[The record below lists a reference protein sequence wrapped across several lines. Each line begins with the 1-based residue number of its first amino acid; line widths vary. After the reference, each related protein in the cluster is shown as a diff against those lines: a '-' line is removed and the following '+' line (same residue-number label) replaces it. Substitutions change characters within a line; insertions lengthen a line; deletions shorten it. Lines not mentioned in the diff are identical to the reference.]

1 MEMNQDKE
9 MNNTSPAEYYEVM
22 NPEKVAEKEKKDP
35 IQEMMQEM
43 AEDPEHEPK
52 KVMLGSFLFA
62 LLYTFCV
69 YKNAEGITYPFF
81 VGGSLAL
88 LFYCFKKCGRTVSK
102 GSKWIAASMMLLGIL
117 QCTTDS
123 RVVIHFNRFM
133 IWGLGLVLLLKTM
146 WTEETLTWDMGK
158 WIRKLLGHA
167 FWSPFKGFEIFPD
180 GWDVFRERT
189 ESREKYKRSG
199 KIAMAIL
206 LAGAITIPLLVF
218 IIIML
223 SSADVLFRAF
233 IEKIVDTLFHWNIP
247 EFLTNEDLWLSL
259 LMFGSSLLVSY
270 GAWQA
275 LKKEEEAI
283 EEGEQKPKEQ
293 LVGYIIVGAVGMVYL
308 LFSFFQIFGLFLGK
322 MSLPEG
328 YTYAGYAREGFFQ
341 LAFLCGMNIV
351 LVLIICKYF
360 RLNQL
365 MKIMLLVICGCTY
378 IMIASSAYK
387 MILYVKAYQLTFLR
401 LAVLWALVVMTV
413 LLAGVV
419 LRIVSE
425 RERLVEFFFI
435 TLLSAYCIFVF
446 ARPDYLIASYNVAHV
461 TDSTS
466 KRTKV
471 DSRYL
476 VGDLSADA
484 VPVWIRSE
492 NISFSDGKLYTLEK
506 LVMMKDEMT
515 FRTFNFSKYY
525 AGVLAEKRIADLQ
538 ENDNNEEEKEGA
550 DIDTDLPAGDSQD
563 AFESQDFASEDA
575 EMDVF
580 AIPEY
585 WLTTEPDATW
595 EFEDGSKLMLVPV
608 DRAAGSNFYVMLGTT
623 SEKPDEIIV
632 VNDDPFY
639 SMGAGKVEMQFL
651 NSQLGFV
658 TMLLNGGDNG
668 ILLRTEDGGR
678 TFAFVD
684 ITPMVVESEVN
695 EGNFFTPF
703 DTPEDI
709 AEKDGVLC
717 LIMGQGTDADYYVND
732 HLASAVYVSFDDGVS
747 WNYLKTE

>member
-22 NPEKVAEKEKKDP
+22 NPEKVTEKEKKDP

-88 LFYCFKKCGRTVSK
+88 LFYCFKRCGRTVSK

-283 EEGEQKPKEQ
+283 EEGEQKPKE
-293 LVGYIIVGAVGMVYL
+293 L
-308 LFSFFQIFGLFLGK
+308 K
-322 MSLPEG
+322 
-328 YTYAGYAREGFFQ
+328 YT
-341 LAFLCGMNIV
+341 
-351 LVLIICKYF
+351 
-360 RLNQL
+360 
-365 MKIMLLVICGCTY
+365 
-378 IMIASSAYK
+378 
-387 MILYVKAYQLTFLR
+387 
-401 LAVLWALVVMTV
+401 
-413 LLAGVV
+413 
-419 LRIVSE
+419 
-425 RERLVEFFFI
+425 
-435 TLLSAYCIFVF
+435 
-446 ARPDYLIASYNVAHV
+446 P
-461 TDSTS
+461 
-466 KRTKV
+466 
-471 DSRYL
+471 
-476 VGDLSADA
+476 
-484 VPVWIRSE
+484 
-492 NISFSDGKLYTLEK
+492 
-506 LVMMKDEMT
+506 
-515 FRTFNFSKYY
+515 
-525 AGVLAEKRIADLQ
+525 
-538 ENDNNEEEKEGA
+538 
-550 DIDTDLPAGDSQD
+550 
-563 AFESQDFASEDA
+563 
-575 EMDVF
+575 
-580 AIPEY
+580 
-585 WLTTEPDATW
+585 
-595 EFEDGSKLMLVPV
+595 
-608 DRAAGSNFYVMLGTT
+608 
-623 SEKPDEIIV
+623 
-632 VNDDPFY
+632 
-639 SMGAGKVEMQFL
+639 
-651 NSQLGFV
+651 
-658 TMLLNGGDNG
+658 
-668 ILLRTEDGGR
+668 
-678 TFAFVD
+678 
-684 ITPMVVESEVN
+684 
-695 EGNFFTPF
+695 
-703 DTPEDI
+703 
-709 AEKDGVLC
+709 
-717 LIMGQGTDADYYVND
+717 
-732 HLASAVYVSFDDGVS
+732 
-747 WNYLKTE
+747 